1 MRVLLDECVPH
12 KFKYKLS
19 GHDCRTV
26 PEAGFAGKKNG
37 ELLVLAE
44 ERGFEIFL
52 TLDKGVAYQQSLSGR
67 HIAIIVIRAFS
78 NRLEDILPHAEKC
91 LAAIASA
98 KAGSITIIG

>member
-1 MRVLLDECVPH
+1 MRVLLNECVPH

-44 ERGFEIFL
+44 EQGFEIFL
-52 TLDKGVAYQQSLSGR
+52 TLDKGVAYQQAWVDVISRSSSSGR
-67 HIAIIVIRAFS
+67 SRIDSKTFS
-78 NRLEDILPHAEKC
+78 RTPR
-91 LAAIASA
+91 
-98 KAGSITIIG
+98 GV